1 MKSSFT
7 PNDLILLAY
16 NETEKPDQVNL
27 YQEMQTDR
35 CLREEFK
42 SILGDKYHIDSSAVS
57 PDKRIMS
64 NLMSY
69 SKALFV
75 AKTKAGY
82 FNLLMN

>member
-7 PNDLILLAY
+7 PNDLILFAY
-16 NETEKPDQVNL
+16 NETEKPDQVDL
-27 YQEMQTDR
+27 YQEMHADQR
-35 CLREEFK
+35 LREEFK
-42 SILGDKYHIDSSAVS
+42 SILGDKFYIDSSTVS